1 MLRISFNIF
10 SRSEPTTNRIQLS
23 LLKLL
28 RCEGGRQ
35 KVNFYPRMGIF
46 FKSVYMTSSEVVKGV
61 WIDCL

>member
-10 SRSEPTTNRIQLS
+10 SRREPTTNRIQLS

-35 KVNFYPRMGIF
+35 KVNFFSKNLRIF
-46 FKSVYMTSSEVVKGV
+46 FFLLSLDQLILKAVDHY
-61 WIDCL
+61 